1 MKKLV
6 LNSVLI
12 SLAMILSYV
21 ERLFPVTL
29 IIPLPGVKIG
39 LANIVTVFALFY
51 LDAKSAIIINII
63 RCMLVSILFGSVS
76 SFLFSIFGAAASLL
90 VMIALMPGCGKY
102 FSMSGIS
109 IAGAAAHNIGQI
121 VAAFILIRST
131 GIFSYLTIL
140 LISSIFTGF
149 LTSVVSS
156 SLLTHINKIKVF

>member
-76 SFLFSIFGAAASLL
+76 SFLFSIFGTAASLL